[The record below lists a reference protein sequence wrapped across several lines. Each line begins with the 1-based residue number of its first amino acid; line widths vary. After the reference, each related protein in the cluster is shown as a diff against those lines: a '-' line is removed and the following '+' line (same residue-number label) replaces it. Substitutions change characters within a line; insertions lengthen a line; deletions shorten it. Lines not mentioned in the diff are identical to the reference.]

1 MFMSK
6 TNSGLRIYLS
16 DDALALVNATV
27 LDSPEP
33 VGGAVRFAYW
43 LSGDGGVTIGPVTAA
58 VQRHLPHLRRTPKRY
73 RVQNPKTREVVDD
86 GWLIALDASALPAFA
101 SLPNSG
107 KSLVTSV
114 VGARTVTLRFIA
126 EELRPPHRLRDGAQP
141 AKAAKAAK
149 AGIAAMTTEERERE
163 VSRHL
168 RALNTLLASFRDR
181 SFEFDWTDGKLS
193 LSSKPIVSAPRTY

>member
-16 DDALALVNATV
+16 DDELALVNATV
-27 LDSPEP
+27 LGSPEP
-33 VGGAVRFAYW
+33 VGGAVRLAYW
-43 LSGDGGVTIGPVTAA
+43 PSGDGGVTIGPVTAA
-58 VQRHLPHLRRTPKRY
+58 AQRHLPHLRRTPKRY
-73 RVQNPKTREVVDD
+73 RVQNPKTREIVDD
-86 GWLIALDASALPAFA
+86 GWLITLDASALPAFA

-107 KSLVTSV
+107 KSLATSV
-114 VGARTVTLRFIA
+114 VGARTVTLRFVA
-126 EELRPPHRLRDGAQP
+126 EELRPLYRLRDGAQP
-141 AKAAKAAK
+141 GKAAKAAK
-149 AGIAAMTTEERERE
+149 AGIATMTIDERERE